1 VVNIILVFMISFRAA
16 MFSPVDFQPTQT
28 PVASAVSHEQ
38 WNVLLKKHVTKDG
51 WVNYKGFQA
60 DSSELNVYLKLLS
73 ANHPDAATWS
83 ANERKAFWIN
93 AYNAFTVQLVI
104 RNYPCKSIKDLG
116 GKIYKVN
123 TPWDIRF
130 IKIGDK
136 TYDLNNIENSILR
149 KEFDDPR
156 IHFALNCASVSCPPL
171 RNEAYMAE
179 NLDQQLEQQ
188 GKAFVN
194 DGFRNKITTGKV
206 QVSNIFKWYQ
216 GDFTKNRSLA
226 DFLNLYSNIKITKS
240 MSIDYLD
247 YDWNLNE
254 KK

>member
-1 VVNIILVFMISFRAA
+1 MNIILALLISFRTAT
-16 MFSPVDFQPTQT
+16 FSGADFEPAQPAT
-28 PVASAVSHEQ
+28 ASAISHEQ

-60 DSSELNVYLKLLS
+60 DSTQLNTYLKLLS

-83 ANERKAFWIN
+83 ANERKAYWIN
-93 AYNAFTVQLVI
+93 AYNAFTVQLII

-130 IKIGDK
+130 IKIGAK

-156 IHFALNCASVSCPPL
+156 IHFTVNCASVSCPPL
-171 RNEAYMAE
+171 RNEAYMADK
-179 NLDQQLEQQ
+179 LDQQLDEQ

-194 DGFRNKITTGKV
+194 DGFRNKITAGKV
-206 QVSNIFKWYQ
+206 QISNIFKWYQ
-216 GDFTKNRSLA
+216 GDFTKKGTLA
-226 DFLNLYSNIKITKS
+226 DFLNQYSNVKISKS
-240 MSIDYLD
+240 MNIEYLD